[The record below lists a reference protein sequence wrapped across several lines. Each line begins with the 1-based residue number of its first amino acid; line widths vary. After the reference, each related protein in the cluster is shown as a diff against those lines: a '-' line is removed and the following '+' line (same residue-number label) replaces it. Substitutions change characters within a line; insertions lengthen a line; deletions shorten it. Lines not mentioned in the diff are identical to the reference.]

1 LAGARPLPSV
11 SLGAEL
17 HKVLGEKRKHAV
29 NSAVVT
35 GVEAGAV
42 KKTKMNETTSPV
54 KIERQQL
61 EQSPSDSKKVR
72 IGEFVQGWR
81 VNRKEIFCVILLE

>member
-1 LAGARPLPSV
+1 V

>member
-1 LAGARPLPSV
+1 M

-42 KKTKMNETTSPV
+42 KKTKMNETASPV
-54 KIERQQL
+54 KVDRQQL